1 MNLQKIEQ
9 LIEKYEKG
17 ETTHDEEKLLKAIFL
32 NEDVPAPLNS
42 YKALF
47 SFYKSSKNENIQLPD
62 FDEKVMASI
71 EEDNKIIPV
80 YYNNKKRLYL
90 ISSIAAGFLILLGL
104 YFRYEWNDKTL
115 KETFNDPVLAYNETK
130 KILLKIS
137 SNLNSG
143 VNEMKSIK
151 VFNDGLKQL
160 DRVSAF
166 QTGLTQLEK
175 VNVLDKAKEIITTK
189 NE

>member
-32 NEDVPAPLNS
+32 NENVPSPLNN

-47 SFYKSSKNENIQLPD
+47 SFYKSSKNENLLSSD
-62 FDEKVMASI
+62 FDERVLAAI
-71 EEDNKIIPV
+71 EEENKIIPI
-80 YYNNKKRLYL
+80 YQNTRKRLYL
-90 ISSIAAGFLILLGL
+90 ISSIAAGILILLGL
-104 YFRYEWNDKTL
+104 YFRYGWSDKTL

-151 VFNDGLKQL
+151 EFDEGLNELEK
-160 DRVSAF
+160 VTAF
-166 QTGLTQLEK
+166 QTGLDQLEK
-175 VNVLDKAKEIITTK
+175 VTIFDKAKEIITTK
-189 NE
+189 K